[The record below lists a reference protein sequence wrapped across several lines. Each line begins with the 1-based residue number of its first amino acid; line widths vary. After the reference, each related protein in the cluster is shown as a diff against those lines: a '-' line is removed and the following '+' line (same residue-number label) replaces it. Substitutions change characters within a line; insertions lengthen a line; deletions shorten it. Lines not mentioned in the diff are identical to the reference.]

1 MHGWAIGLT
10 DSQMLPI
17 NFSGHRRAAG
27 RESGTHTIQPPSAQ
41 THIFCWLMVAAT
53 LCVPCVGDEM
63 RATYV
68 LRALEP
74 INTYTWSTVTAE
86 LFSSFLFSSLL
97 FSTGGQMKRRTGD
110 SGNHVCIHMSVN
122 LCVCARGYVIYVV
135 F

>member
-86 LFSSFLFSSLL
+86 LFSSFLFASLL
-97 FSTGGQMKRRTGD
+97 NRWADEKANWRFRQPCLHT
-110 SGNHVCIHMSVN
+110 HECAF
-122 LCVCARGYVIYVV
+122 VCAWICDISSFLIY
-135 F
+135 